1 VQSLTRGGLVGDPT
15 EVALYEFAFE
25 CGVVKK
31 ELEDSLPRI
40 AELPFDPALR
50 MMTTIHRADHKFLAI
65 TKGAVDSFAG
75 EDAELRQAALDFAAL
90 GLRVIAFGLSE
101 WEKTPDLSVRKGI
114 ESKARLVGIAGMWDP
129 PRPEAA
135 KAVATCHEAGIQ
147 VVMVTGDHPTTAMAI
162 AKQVGIAGSNHPGPV
177 TGSEMSAM
185 DPVALNHAL
194 ARSRIF
200 ARIAPDQKL
209 SLVHALQK
217 EGQFVAMTGDGVN
230 DAPSLKQANIGVA
243 MGVAGTQVAREA
255 AHMVLL
261 DDNFSTI
268 VRAVAEGRRIYDN
281 IRKFVRFILT
291 TNMAEVAL
299 VFFAPML
306 GLPVPL
312 LPIQILWINLVTD
325 GLPGLAL
332 SAEPPE
338 RNLMKRPPRAPAQ
351 NILADGVGRH
361 ILVIGSIMT
370 GSLLSVHWFEYT
382 TGSENWQTMVF
393 NAVCFAQLA
402 HLLAIRS
409 DYESVFAGGIRKNLP
424 LAAGLALTA
433 GLQLVVIYLPFFQ
446 RMLHTQAL
454 SQAQLLQ
461 SFVPAAVVILAV
473 EAERIFG
480 RRRNAAAVQK
490 MTPPPGRIAQ

>member
-1 VQSLTRGGLVGDPT
+1 
-15 EVALYEFAFE
+15 
-25 CGVVKK
+25 
-31 ELEDSLPRI
+31 
-40 AELPFDPALR
+40 
-50 MMTTIHRADHKFLAI
+50 
-65 TKGAVDSFAG
+65 
-75 EDAELRQAALDFAAL
+75 
-90 GLRVIAFGLSE
+90 
-101 WEKTPDLSVRKGI
+101 
-114 ESKARLVGIAGMWDP
+114 
-129 PRPEAA
+129 
-135 KAVATCHEAGIQ
+135 
-147 VVMVTGDHPTTAMAI
+147 
-162 AKQVGIAGSNHPGPV
+162 
-177 TGSEMSAM
+177 
-185 DPVALNHAL
+185 
-194 ARSRIF
+194 
-200 ARIAPDQKL
+200 
-209 SLVHALQK
+209 
-217 EGQFVAMTGDGVN
+217 
-230 DAPSLKQANIGVA
+230 
-243 MGVAGTQVAREA
+243 
-255 AHMVLL
+255 
-261 DDNFSTI
+261 
-268 VRAVAEGRRIYDN
+268 VAEGRRIYDN